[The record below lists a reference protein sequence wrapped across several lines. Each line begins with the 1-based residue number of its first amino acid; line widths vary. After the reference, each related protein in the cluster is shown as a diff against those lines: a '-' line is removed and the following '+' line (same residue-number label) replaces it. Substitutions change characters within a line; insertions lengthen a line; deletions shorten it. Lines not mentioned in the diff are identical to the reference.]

1 MNRINAKKLA
11 LSLGAVCSLAAVTAF
26 GVAPATDADLPAPI
40 VLTEPVSLSAQVIEP
55 SNALTQTERVR
66 RGETLSSLFS
76 RLGLDDPEV
85 IALVPR
91 HVAASQLLELRAGRI
106 VSAERSPE
114 GKLQRFT
121 YRLSEPAA
129 GTLGKRLVIERV
141 SGQLMAFTE
150 SIPFTRNIETRS
162 AEVQTD
168 LASALD
174 TADIPDA
181 LLTRMADV
189 FGGQVNLGQ
198 ARQGDRLRVVYE
210 TLHETGS
217 LEAPAISRILA
228 VQFTT
233 ARQTHE
239 ALWFGS
245 GNRGEYYTF
254 DGQSLNRSFLAS
266 PLEVTRVSSGYSD
279 ARFHPSLKS
288 WQAHKG
294 VDLTAPIGSRVRSV
308 ADGVVDFVGPKGG
321 YGNTVVIKHNA
332 QQSTL
337 YAHLNEFADGL
348 RPGTRVQQ
356 GEIIGTVGM
365 TGWTTG
371 PHLHFEFLV
380 NGVHV
385 DPMAAIAGLPVRTLN
400 AAERVRLQS
409 QARAYSEKFE
419 ILDTR
424 VASRFE

>member
-1 MNRINAKKLA
+1 MNRLDVKKLA
-11 LSLGAVCSLAAVTAF
+11 LSLGAACSLAAVTAF
-26 GVAPATDADLPAPI
+26 GVAPASDADLPASA
-40 VLTEPVSLSAQVIEP
+40 VLIEPVALSGQVIEP
-55 SNALTQTERVR
+55 SSALRQTERVR

-76 RLGLDDPEV
+76 RLGLEDPEV

-91 HVAASQLLELRAGRI
+91 HAAARQLLELRAGRV
-106 VSAERSPE
+106 VSAERTSE

-150 SIPFTRNIETRS
+150 NIPFTRSIETRS
-162 AEVQTD
+162 AEIVTD
-168 LASALD
+168 LVSALD
-174 TADIPDA
+174 ASDIPDS

-189 FGGQVNLGQ
+189 FGGQVNLAQ
-198 ARQGDRLRVVYE
+198 ARPGDRLRVVYE
-210 TLHETGS
+210 TLQEAGS
-217 LEAPAISRILA
+217 LEAPVISRILA
-228 VQFTT
+228 VQFST

-239 ALWFGS
+239 ALWFGEGS
-245 GNRGEYYTF
+245 RGEYYTF
-254 DGQSLNRSFLAS
+254 EGQSLNRSFLAS

-279 ARFHPSLKS
+279 ARFHPSLQS

-294 VDLTAPIGSRVRSV
+294 VDLTAPVGSRVRSV
-308 ADGVVDFVGPKGG
+308 ADGVVDFVGSKGG
-321 YGNTVVIKHNA
+321 YGNMVVIKHSA

-337 YAHLNEFADGL
+337 YAHLNEFAEGL
-348 RPGTRVQQ
+348 RPGVRVLQ
-356 GEIIGTVGM
+356 GETIGTVGM

-409 QARAYSEKFE
+409 QARVYSQKFE

-424 VASRFE
+424 FAARFE

>member
-1 MNRINAKKLA
+1 MNRVDAKKLA
-11 LSLGAVCSLAAVTAF
+11 LSLGALCSLAAVTAF
-26 GVAPATDADLPAPI
+26 GVVPSTDAELPVPI

-55 SNALTQTERVR
+55 SSALIQTERVR
-66 RGETLSSLFS
+66 RGETLASLFS

-85 IALVPR
+85 ISLVPR
-91 HVAASQLLELRAGRI
+91 HVAARQLLELRAGRI
-106 VSAERSPE
+106 VSAQRSPE

-121 YRLSEPAA
+121 YRLSEAAA

-150 SIPFTRNIETRS
+150 NIPFTRSIETRS

-168 LASALD
+168 LVSALD
-174 TADIPDA
+174 TADIPDS

-189 FGGQVNLGQ
+189 FGGQVNLAQ

-217 LEAPAISRILA
+217 LEAPSISRILA

-233 ARQTHE
+233 SSQTHE
-239 ALWFGS
+239 ALWFGT

-279 ARFHPSLKS
+279 ARFHPALKS

-356 GEIIGTVGM
+356 GETIGTVGM

-400 AAERVRLQS
+400 AADRVRLQS
-409 QARAYSEKFE
+409 QARVYSEKFE

-424 VASRFE
+424 FASRFE